1 MTTAMAAR
9 PDEVEEVEEEFI
21 DPHEYRIHVK
31 YITDEAGE
39 RVGVVLSPEDWE
51 LLLDELGE
59 LWDTRAYDRAK
70 AEGGETIPWEDLK
83 AEIAGLD

>member
-1 MTTAMAAR
+1 MTTATADR
-9 PDEVEEVEEEFI
+9 IEEAEADWV
-21 DPHEYRIHVK
+21 DPHEHRIYVK
-31 YITDEAGE
+31 YLTDEEGT
-39 RVGVVLSPEDWE
+39 RVGVLISPEDWE